1 MNARLVILFAL
12 LSLGNI
18 RDCTHGL
25 PPFTVNKS
33 VNQIPLVSTAR
44 AT

>member
-1 MNARLVILFAL
+1 MNALLIILFAL
-12 LSLGNI
+12 LSLEKI

-25 PPFTVNKS
+25 PLFTVNKS
-33 VNQIPLVSTAR
+33 VNQFPLVSTAR